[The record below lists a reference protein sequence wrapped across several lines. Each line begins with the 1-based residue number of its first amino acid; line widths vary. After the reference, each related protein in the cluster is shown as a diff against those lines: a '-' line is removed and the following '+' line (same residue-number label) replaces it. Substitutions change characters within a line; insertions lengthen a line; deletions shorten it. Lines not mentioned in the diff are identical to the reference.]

1 MKIIAFSLFG
11 DRKIYCQ
18 GAVEN
23 AKLAKRIYPD
33 WHARFYVEKGV
44 SKRYVEE
51 ILSHGAEIVECKG
64 VGPYDGLNWRFKPF
78 LDPNIDV
85 WISRDCDSRL
95 SYREKMAVDEWLES
109 DKSVH
114 LIRDSHN
121 HAYTIMA
128 GMFGVN
134 NKIFHERYG
143 VLDCGNEI
151 QNNRD
156 DDQTFLNK
164 ILWPIIKNDHF
175 CHDHWRHNLPIGTPT
190 TKPGDHVEHDKA
202 YGGVGMINYVT
213 KMARVHHPHIF
224 SETQPSKP
232 FPSHEPME
240 YGIFVGQIINENNM
254 PIITTDTRW
263 EYELRDV
270 NYE

>member
-1 MKIIAFSLFG
+1 MKVIAFSLFG
-11 DRKIYCQ
+11 NKDIYCQ
-18 GAVEN
+18 GAIEN
-23 AKLAKRIYPD
+23 ARLAKQIYPD
-33 WHARFYVEKGV
+33 WIARFYVDKDV
-44 SKRYVEE
+44 DDVCTDKIVAY
-51 ILSHGAEIVECKG
+51 GAEVIRCESSG
-64 VGPYDGLNWRFKPF
+64 VFDGLNWRFKPF
-78 LDPNIDV
+78 QEVDVDV

-95 SYREKMAVDEWLES
+95 SDRERVAVDQWLES
-109 DKSVH
+109 DRSIH

-143 VLDCGNEI
+143 TLDCGNEI

-164 ILWPIIKNDHF
+164 VLWPIAKNDHF
-175 CHDHWRHNLPIGTPT
+175 CHDHWRHNLPTGIPT
-190 TKPGDHVEHDKA
+190 TQPGDHVDHDKA

-213 KMARVHHPHIF
+213 KIARVHHPHIF
-224 SETQPSKP
+224 SETQPSRP
-232 FPSHEPME
+232 FPPHKPME
-240 YGIFVGQIINENNM
+240 YGIFVGQIIDENNM
-254 PIITTDTRW
+254 SIITTDTRW
-263 EYELRDV
+263 EYELRSA